1 MNYTNIKKG
10 AIVRNLSSPDQV
22 LLVLQE
28 ADEFGNFKALIVGT
42 DTVIE
47 ESIEQKELVL
57 V

>member
-10 AIVRNLSSPDQV
+10 AIVRNLSSPDQI